1 MPKILRFAIFLLAYA
16 LLADWARRNPPQPQ
30 DALTSGKPCWA
41 AERRIVMA
49 LAMFFVP
56 IYLLSGLWSLKLVL
70 LVFSALQLATSMNW
84 VVGLFQG
91 KQSEQLA
98 LGYLWAST
106 EIGIKYAK
114 TATAILL
121 ALSFSLFIS
130 YPIVAGV
137 FFFRYPWGSL
147 SLQNSIFKCSL
158 IFLIFVSYASLEIL
172 TTMMLA
178 SDHLDEDT
186 RQALFMT
193 LLPALIP
200 TAVYVAIAFRAF
212 GFAGKPF
219 TFEFWGFSQTFSLQ
233 AMLPLLALFAVTLL
247 FPYLIG
253 TQRAR
258 RKNLAL
264 LEITKGYLAELADI
278 LEAPT
283 AGQYEEEL
291 DALRNKVIAR
301 RDEFTKE
308 DPILTVAAV
317 YKNDPTKIPLV
328 FKPTWDATESAR
340 DFDPRFKLLVQ
351 LSKLA
356 EETENIAANL
366 KDRAQ
371 GTVELAAE
379 HWSRRYESRKNEL
392 DSEIE
397 GTKIRKPLITLAVG
411 ALAATVASGVLDDV
425 AKKAVQWITHVPT

>member
-16 LLADWARRNPPQPQ
+16 LLADWARRNPPQAQ
-30 DALTSGKPCWA
+30 DALTGGKPSWA

-49 LAMFFVP
+49 LAIFFVP

-70 LVFSALQLATSMNW
+70 LLFSALQLATSMNW
-84 VVGLFQG
+84 VVGLIQG
-91 KQSEQLA
+91 KQSEQLG

-114 TATAILL
+114 TATTMFQLIGW
-121 ALSFSLFIS
+121 LFIS
-130 YPIVAGV
+130 YPLVAGV

-172 TTMMLA
+172 LSVILA

-219 TFEFWGFSQTFSLQ
+219 TFEFWGLSQTFSLE
-233 AMLPLLALFAVTLL
+233 AMVPLLALFAVTLL
-247 FPYLIG
+247 FPYVIG

-258 RKNLAL
+258 SKNVAL
-264 LEITKGYLAELADI
+264 LEITKGYLAQLADI

-283 AGQYEEEL
+283 AGQYEDEL
-291 DALRNKVIAR
+291 KTLRSQVIAK
-301 RDEFTKE
+301 RDAFTKD
-308 DPILTVAAV
+308 DPILTLAAV
-317 YKNDPTKIPLV
+317 YKNDPSKIPSV
-328 FKPTWDATESAR
+328 FKPTWDATASAR
-340 DFDPRFKLLVQ
+340 DLDPRFKLLDH
-351 LSKLA
+351 LDKLA
-356 EETENIAANL
+356 EESQNIAANL
-366 KDRAQ
+366 KDRAA
-371 GTVELAAE
+371 GTVEQAAE
-379 HWSRRYESRKNEL
+379 HWSRRYESRKQEL

-411 ALAATVASGVLDDV
+411 ALAATAASGILDEV
-425 AKKAVQWITHVPT
+425 TKKALQWITHVPA